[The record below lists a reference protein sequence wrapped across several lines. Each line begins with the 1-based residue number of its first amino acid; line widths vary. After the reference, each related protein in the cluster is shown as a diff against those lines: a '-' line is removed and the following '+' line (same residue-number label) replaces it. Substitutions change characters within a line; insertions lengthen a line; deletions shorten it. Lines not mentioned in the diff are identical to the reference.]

1 MITQDELEMFVD
13 GCIEP
18 LYAPEESQCGSD
30 SCTIV
35 FDDDSK

>member
-18 LYAPEESQCGSD
+18 LYAPEENQCSGD
-30 SCTIV
+30 ACPIV
-35 FDDDSK
+35 FDNDSE